1 MSLVTPDFGLLFW
14 MVIIFGVVF
23 FVLAKFGFPVITRM
37 VRKRSD
43 YIEESL
49 KKARQA
55 RQALEN
61 LTEESRKILQEAREE
76 RARMLKEA
84 GRARDRIIA
93 DARNKAREEAD
104 KIVAHA
110 KIEIAA
116 EKESAL
122 RDICRNMSM
131 LSVRVA
137 EQILR
142 KELDSSEQQLALVD
156 RLVDEYSKSDIT
168 SN

>member
-55 RQALEN
+55 QQALEN